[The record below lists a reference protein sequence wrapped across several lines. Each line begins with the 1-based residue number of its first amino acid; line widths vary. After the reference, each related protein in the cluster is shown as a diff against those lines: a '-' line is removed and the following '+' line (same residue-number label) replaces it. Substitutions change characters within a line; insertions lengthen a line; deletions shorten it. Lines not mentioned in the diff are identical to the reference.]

1 MRQANATRP
10 RLQAVNKVK
19 AIRRIQAGGIA
30 CVTMSPGQWDQTLA
44 AAYRA
49 GWLPLDIGDDGRL
62 VAAYRQPIVDGGQG

>member
-44 AAYRA
+44 AAYRGGLAVA
-49 GWLPLDIGDDGRL
+49 GDRRRWP
-62 VAAYRQPIVDGGQG
+62 AGGSVSTAHC